1 MATVLS
7 TEDPRNHR
15 SSCSG
20 EEDFIDLSLENQP
33 ETIIGMCTIPNHGI
47 DGLFQSRAHYLQGFV
62 ISRLSINPDENWSLK
77 TVTKIESKN
86 VTQHESSIIGEISQQ
101 MEYPLVSFF
110 SVKMGGALISFKS

>member
-47 DGLFQSRAHYLQGFV
+47 DGLFQGRAYYLQGFV
-62 ISRLSINPDENWSLK
+62 FSRLRINPDENWSLK
-77 TVTKIESKN
+77 TVTKIYSKN
-86 VTQHESSIIGEISQQ
+86 VTQRESSIIGEISQRV
-101 MEYPLVSFF
+101 EYPLVGFF
-110 SVKMGGALISFKS
+110 IVKWGGPLYH